1 MKYKCIK
8 FEPDFNALINNKELL
23 FVDDLN
29 LRNRKNRNIKS
40 KNNQIIDSKSWQ
52 ITETH
57 FLTREEFS
65 AILAG
70 YQNLGF

>member
-8 FEPDFNALINNKELL
+8 IDNDFNFLINKSKIL
-23 FVDDLN
+23 FIDDLS
-29 LRNRKNRNIKS
+29 LMNRKNPNKKS
-40 KNNQIIDSKSWQ
+40 QHNQIIDSKSWK
-52 ITETH
+52 ICPEN